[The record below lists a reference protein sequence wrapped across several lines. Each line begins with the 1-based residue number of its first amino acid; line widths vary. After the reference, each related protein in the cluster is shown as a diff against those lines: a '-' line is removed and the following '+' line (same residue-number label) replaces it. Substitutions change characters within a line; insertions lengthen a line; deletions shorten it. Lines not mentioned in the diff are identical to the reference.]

1 MRVSRTVQPFLW
13 GLLLPLVAL
22 TGGLDGQSPADSQ
35 ASGPQGAPVVFGT
48 DTLFTLYGRLGPFGP
63 ADRAAALQRRLPQVS
78 RAIADGR
85 DTIRVIEAEGRH
97 ELLLGDEVLMT
108 VLDADATPAG
118 TTRAALAAG
127 FAARI
132 RQAAAEASAATS
144 LRALILGG
152 VYALVATLALVG
164 ILFLLRTLFQRA
176 YRALR
181 TAPIPALRIK
191 RFELVSAS
199 RLAEVLT
206 GVARILR
213 IAATVVVLYVYVP
226 LVLSFFPWTAPYSRR
241 IIAYVVNPL
250 LAVWDGSLDYLPK
263 LFFIAVI
270 VVVTRYLLKLIRLLF
285 SAVETG
291 ALPIEGFYREWARP
305 TYTIV
310 RFVVIAFAAVVML
323 PYLPGAGSDAFK
335 GVSVFVGV
343 LFSLGSS
350 GAVANVVAGVVLVYT
365 RAFQIGDRVKIGETV
380 GDVVERTLL
389 VTRVR
394 TIKNVDITIP
404 NATVLS
410 SQVINYTTQAGGRGL
425 ILHTT
430 VTIGYD
436 AAWRQVHQ
444 LLIAAA
450 GATEDLLKDP
460 APFVLQTS
468 LDDFYVSYELNAYTD
483 RADLMARI
491 YSDLHQNIQDQFN
504 AAGVEIMSP
513 HYRSLRDGNQVA
525 IPPDQLQP
533 DYRAPAFRL
542 QQAGGGAG
550 SGAA

>member
-1 MRVSRTVQPFLW
+1 MRFSHSVQALFSW
-13 GLLLPLVAL
+13 LLLSLMAVAAPLPA
-22 TGGLDGQSPADSQ
+22 QSPADSQ
-35 ASGPQGAPVVFGT
+35 ARPPQGAPVVFGT
-48 DTLFTLYGRLGPFGP
+48 DTLFRLYGRLGPFGP
-63 ADRAAALQRRLPQVS
+63 ADRAAALERRLHAVA
-78 RAIADGR
+78 RALADGQ
-85 DTIRVIEAEGRH
+85 DSIRVIEAEGRH
-97 ELLLGDEVLMT
+97 ELLVGDEVLMT

-118 TTRAALAAG
+118 TTRAVLATG

-164 ILFLLRTLFQRA
+164 VLFLLRTLFQRA
-176 YRALR
+176 YGALH

-199 RLAEVLT
+199 RLAEALT

-213 IAATVVVLYVYVP
+213 IAATIVVLYIYVP

-241 IIAYVVNPL
+241 IVAYVVNPL
-250 LAVWDGSLDYLPK
+250 LAVWEGSLAYLPK

-270 VVVTRYLLKLIRLLF
+270 VVVTRYLLKVIRLLF

-365 RAFQIGDRVKIGETV
+365 RAFQIGDRVKIGDTV

-404 NATVLS
+404 NAAVLS

-430 VTIGYD
+430 ATIGYD

-450 GATEDLLKDP
+450 GATEHILKDP

-483 RADLMARI
+483 RADLMART

-533 DYRAPAFRL
+533 GYRAPAFRV
-542 QQAGGGAG
+542 QHAGEDAGGV
-550 SGAA
+550 